1 MLHDTAISDMLA
13 IEDMKLWRQVPQ
25 RVATLIKVA
34 TDVKKQVQKAM
45 LNLDVADPGYGTVY
59 WHPKKNN
66 LWVVL
71 SDSDEQDTYNKW
83 WKALSTIPG
92 INKVITE
99 SEVGPPSDHINEWVR
114 IKRTKS
120 ATMNPFALA
129 GKPFGGPTA
138 MTNSVV
144 GALVGGGLGYGGGK
158 LMEFFTPER
167 YVERGRLAKNMALAG
182 AILGGT
188 PGMLQGGFNMGL
200 NARAGDPSTTRSFLQ
215 PSDKQKVS
223 PNETAWREHVMGKS
237 AKIAAVGMSGFGN
250 PAIQAIRVDRF
261 NNAIWHDP
269 YSPPAVNAAAAG
281 IVSGIQQQY
290 GGASVLT
297 PRHFIKGLAA
307 AGVDYATATLAG
319 GVLGALGG
327 LKPEAQQSLQQ
338 MGLWSG
344 LIRGSIGSILGQ

>member
-1 MLHDTAISDMLA
+1 MTATINDILA
-13 IEDMKLWRQVPQ
+13 GEDMKLWRQVPQ
-25 RVATLIKVA
+25 RVAAMMKA
-34 TDVKKQVQKAM
+34 AGDVKAQVQKAM
-45 LNLDVADPGYGTVY
+45 LDLDVADPGYGTVY
-59 WHPKKNN
+59 WHPKRNN

-71 SDSDEQDTYNKW
+71 SDSDEQGTHDAW
-83 WKALSTIPG
+83 WKALSKIPG

-99 SEVGPPSDHINEWVR
+99 AEVGPHGEHADEWVR
-114 IKRTKS
+114 IKKARFSKF
-120 ATMNPFALA
+120 ATLNPFALA

-138 MTNSVV
+138 LTNTVV
-144 GALVGGGLGYGGGK
+144 GTLLGGGLGYGGGK
-158 LMEFFTPER
+158 LMELLAPEK

-182 AILGGT
+182 AVLGGA
-188 PGMLQGGFNMGL
+188 PGVVQGLGNIGL
-200 NARAGDPSTTRSFLQ
+200 NARAGDSSVSRSILQ
-215 PSDKQKVS
+215 PSANQKVA
-223 PNETAWREHVMGKS
+223 PNETALRKHILGKE
-237 AKIAAVGMSGFGN
+237 AAAALSGFGDPRLGTIN
-250 PAIQAIRVDRF
+250 VDRF
-261 NNAIWHDP
+261 NNVIWHDP

-307 AGVDYATATLAG
+307 AGVDYATATVAG

-327 LKPEAQQSLQQ
+327 LKPEAQQTLQQ